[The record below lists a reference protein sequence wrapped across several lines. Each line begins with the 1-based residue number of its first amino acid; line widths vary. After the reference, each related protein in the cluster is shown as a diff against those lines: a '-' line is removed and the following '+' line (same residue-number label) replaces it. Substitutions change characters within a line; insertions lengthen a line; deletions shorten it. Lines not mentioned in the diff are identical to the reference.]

1 MNHGLEYFGEGD
13 YFVFANS
20 RNATDPR
27 SRVAVAN
34 LDVDAMVV
42 WDYQVPNAF
51 IYGAD
56 RMPTGNVPS
65 LYWPTTMTDDV
76 AWRAAVIVV
85 ARPVD
90 GGQPTS
96 ALDLEVDGTTGD
108 ATRDNDPTLEE
119 VVGWAA
125 DSVEKFFDEPLAPS
139 ASRADGALRFDARNL
154 VKMNAAGET
163 HFDVLDSAGVS
174 IEAGSF
180 SMEAVWVDGP
190 RGPRRARE
198 RGERRRPQRLG
209 RLVDA
214 AGLHLRAIGV
224 RVRLCAVGQTSTA
237 ARATSRART
246 RSSSRRA

>member
-1 MNHGLEYFGEGD
+1 VNHGLEHFGEGD

-76 AWRAAVIVV
+76 AWRAAVIEV

-90 GGQPTS
+90 GGQPAS
-96 ALDLEVDGTTGD
+96 ALDLEVYGTTGD
-108 ATRDNDPTLEE
+108 ATRYDNDPTLEE

-190 RGPRRARE
+190 RGPRPARYPTSCPELSVGCDRARASLVS
-198 RGERRRPQRLG
+198 RDVTGRCCWGAAASSPAAERRRGPPP
-209 RLVDA
+209 
-214 AGLHLRAIGV
+214 
-224 RVRLCAVGQTSTA
+224 
-237 ARATSRART
+237 RT
-246 RSSSRRA
+246 TRDRG